1 MSFSGNAC
9 RNKVINSLRRK
20 FKSPACAEAHYLQSQ
35 LVVSTEET
43 AEQRITPVLQ
53 HSTETMPVNQL
64 VIISDLYKSY
74 IASNSN
80 VAVPDDFLVLALSA
94 MEHLKA
100 CGRSNVLYNLAK
112 VLGTK
117 REDNSDALL
126 PAKRM
131 PMGLIEHCI
140 NFFCSSQQQVFF
152 SVENHPRVILFIIQ
166 VHCPDDYRQWLV
178 SMFSLFGTKF
188 VKLYCGP
195 MWRVETTSQEQQV
208 HKSRDKQPT
217 QVCTLL
223 LVRCNV

>member
-1 MSFSGNAC
+1 
-9 RNKVINSLRRK
+9 
-20 FKSPACAEAHYLQSQ
+20 
-35 LVVSTEET
+35 
-43 AEQRITPVLQ
+43 
-53 HSTETMPVNQL
+53 
-64 VIISDLYKSY
+64 
-74 IASNSN
+74 
-80 VAVPDDFLVLALSA
+80 

-117 REDNSDALL
+117 REDNSDTLL

-131 PMGLIEHCI
+131 PMMGLIEHCV

-152 SVENHPRVILFIIQ
+152 LSQIIYNTAIIQ

-195 MWRVETTSQEQQV
+195 MWRVETTSQEEQVQEQV
-208 HKSRDKQPT
+208 H
-217 QVCTLL
+217 
-223 LVRCNV
+223 